1 LEGRK
6 NKRREGKRG
15 EKGTT
20 ITFAYLQ
27 RDVFGRIRGG
37 RRRRRKKQVND
48 QVNVSGPCSIS
59 EERNDG

>member
-1 LEGRK
+1 LFKIFLEGRK
-6 NKRREGKRG
+6 SKRREGKRG

-37 RRRRRKKQVND
+37 RRRRKKQVND
-48 QVNVSGPCSIS
+48 QVNV
-59 EERNDG
+59 

>member
-6 NKRREGKRG
+6 SKRRERKRG

-20 ITFAYLQ
+20 ITFAYQQ

-37 RRRRRKKQVND
+37 RRRKKQVND

-59 EERNDG
+59 EERNDGL